1 MSIIIADTG
10 AIISLAVVGQ
20 IELIEKIFD
29 KFYIAGAVWEEI
41 QVYKNLAFSERTLD
55 FLQEHIVK
63 IKSTNYL
70 SMVMDYGEAESVI
83 LYKEINADF
92 LLIDDNK
99 ARTIAESLDVNCIGT
114 IGLLLKGKQKGF
126 LIALKPVFE
135 ILIDN
140 NRFYS
145 KNLLNDILEQT
156 GEEPI

>member
-10 AIISLAVVGQ
+10 AIISLAVAGQ

-55 FLQEHIVK
+55 FLQEHMVK

-83 LYKEINADF
+83 LYKEINV
-92 LLIDDNK
+92 
-99 ARTIAESLDVNCIGT
+99 TS
-114 IGLLLKGKQKGF
+114 
-126 LIALKPVFE
+126 
-135 ILIDN
+135 
-140 NRFYS
+140 Y
-145 KNLLNDILEQT
+145 
-156 GEEPI
+156 